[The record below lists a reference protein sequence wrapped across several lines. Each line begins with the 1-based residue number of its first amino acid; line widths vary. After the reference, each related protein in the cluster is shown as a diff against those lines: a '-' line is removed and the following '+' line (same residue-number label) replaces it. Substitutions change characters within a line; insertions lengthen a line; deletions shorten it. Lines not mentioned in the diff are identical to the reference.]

1 MIIRGMCRL
10 LLLRWFLG
18 GGKKVEEMEGAGWEV
33 YKVVM

>member
-10 LLLRWFLG
+10 LVPRWFLG
-18 GGKKVEEMEGAGWEV
+18 GGRWKVEGGWEV